1 MRKVPIMMLAI
12 VISALALSGCQ
23 TCPKSTNLITTEC
36 VIETQEPNV
45 IVEVRLDD
53 NLIFVGKTH
62 KEEQEKASFEKC
74 TFASWLGAH
83 QIAITAAGHEPW
95 DKEITLI
102 IGSKFWA
109 KLKTK

>member
-1 MRKVPIMMLAI
+1 MRNVPIMMLAI
-12 VISALALSGCQ
+12 FISAIALSGCQ

-53 NLIFVGKTH
+53 SLIFVGKTH
-62 KEEQEKASFEKC
+62 KDEQEKASFEKC
-74 TFASWLGAH
+74 IFATWLGDH
-83 QIAITAAGHEPW
+83 QIAITAAGHETW

-102 IGSKFWA
+102 SGSKFWA